1 MKTGW
6 TIALAAAAL
15 LSGAS
20 LSACNKDKS
29 SDKTSGPKA
38 GEQTAMVHC
47 EGVNECKGKGGCK
60 SAKNECKGKNGCQ
73 GQGFV
78 EMSAADC
85 QAKNG
90 KVMAP

>member
-1 MKTGW
+1 
-6 TIALAAAAL
+6 L

-20 LSACNKDKS
+20 LAACNKDKS
-29 SDKTSGPKA
+29 SDSSPGTKA
-38 GEQTAMVHC
+38 SGEQTAMVHC

-78 EMSAADC
+78 DMSESDC
-85 QAKNG
+85 KAQGG
-90 KVMAP
+90 KVMAAQP